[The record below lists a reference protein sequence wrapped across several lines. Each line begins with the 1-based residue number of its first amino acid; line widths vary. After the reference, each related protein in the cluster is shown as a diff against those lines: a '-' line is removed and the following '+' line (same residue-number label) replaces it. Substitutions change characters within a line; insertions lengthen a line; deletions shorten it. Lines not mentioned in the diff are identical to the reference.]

1 MIPEIGDWEVVPV
14 LQRYNTSA
22 VMFGLPEANPGKIPG
37 FRGSVWGVGQMMS
50 PVPESSPELY
60 WSQGILHTSEMSDP
74 KTNARTVH
82 GYEGADALRELI
94 GPINRSRIH
103 VLHME
108 LASEQDYFKP
118 DFAKTSTT
126 PSLAYAYAHPGSPK
140 APAEARLSADEVNA
154 AYAKEDAALKWLAAD
169 YFPANTGSR
178 FVSSSDLKRMALP
191 STGYSISVAALNTAL
206 SDMLSKWGNDTYPPN
221 YLFADGHYLSLAET
235 FQVMA
240 DALAELD
247 HTGKLPQT
255 VKVARIYGPVTMVQ
269 GHGPNVGDVSVSS
282 IAKKCSEIDPRLH
295 DDSADPIPMNTVP
308 AGVEV
313 DGIAMNSAQFLRLMA
328 QAMVNP
334 SPETRLRVRMT
345 YMYSAVVQAF
355 PKVRPLED
363 TGAIWT
369 FKPAPLE
376 AP

>member
-126 PSLAYAYAHPGSPK
+126 PSLAYAYAHPGQSEGARGGTIERGRGQCRIRQRGCGVEMAGGGLFSRRTPGAALYRAATSSAWRFP
-140 APAEARLSADEVNA
+140 APAIRSRL
-154 AYAKEDAALKWLAAD
+154 
-169 YFPANTGSR
+169 
-178 FVSSSDLKRMALP
+178 
-191 STGYSISVAALNTAL
+191 
-206 SDMLSKWGNDTYPPN
+206 
-221 YLFADGHYLSLAET
+221 
-235 FQVMA
+235 
-240 DALAELD
+240 
-247 HTGKLPQT
+247 
-255 VKVARIYGPVTMVQ
+255 
-269 GHGPNVGDVSVSS
+269 
-282 IAKKCSEIDPRLH
+282 
-295 DDSADPIPMNTVP
+295 
-308 AGVEV
+308 
-313 DGIAMNSAQFLRLMA
+313 LR
-328 QAMVNP
+328 
-334 SPETRLRVRMT
+334 
-345 YMYSAVVQAF
+345 
-355 PKVRPLED
+355 
-363 TGAIWT
+363 
-369 FKPAPLE
+369 
-376 AP
+376 